1 MYMTLP
7 DISIPDIQQKDIDQ
21 CRTAAG
27 NVLHYAKHCIAT
39 LSQPVEIPAWYTPVQ
54 INISNTQLHAKMWM
68 NNTGPSVDSSI
79 LRPVIDFNLTF
90 QLLSNIIQNTVNEIA
105 AQGNMPSTSQRRYI
119 DGLLNDLINAIV
131 KQQQSVTLLRQ
142 QVNAYA
148 VLLNESYSNLS
159 ADLETATAKFADA
172 QFIIDKVRTVTGN
185 ALLSDTIL
193 LPANKTNAD
202 PALFNIVYVNAIS
215 ENIITGVQ
223 SAQRSIQAIVD
234 AWTILFKKFTAI
246 IADLDDAA
254 DDEYAGNLQQ
264 LDMETARIQWQALSD
279 YASALIKA

>member
-7 DISIPDIQQKDIDQ
+7 DISIPDIQQMDIDK

-27 NVLHYAKHCIAT
+27 DVLHYAKHCIVT
-39 LSQPVEIPAWYTPVQ
+39 LSQPLDIPAWYIPAQ
-54 INISNTQLHAKMWM
+54 INISNTQLYAKMWM

-90 QLLSNIIQNTVNEIA
+90 QLLSNIIQNTVKEIA

-131 KQQQSVTLLRQ
+131 KQQQCVTLLRQ

-148 VLLNESYSNLS
+148 VLLNEGHNNLS

-172 QFIIDKVRTVTGN
+172 QLIIDRVRTITGS
-185 ALLSDTIL
+185 ALLSDPIL
-193 LPANKTNAD
+193 QPANNTNAD

-215 ENIITGVQ
+215 ENIITGVR
-223 SAQRSIQAIVD
+223 SAQRSIQAIVE

-254 DDEYAGNLQQ
+254 DHDYAGNLEQ
-264 LDMETARIQWQALSD
+264 LDMETARMQWQALSD